1 MKLLDANNA
10 FLKMNVSHLPVVQ
23 EDIFLGMLSRDSIEG
38 LNETSLLENYISHLE
53 PIFVRETA
61 HWMEVLHVMQENSCN
76 HIAVLNDLGT
86 FIQVH
91 HLKDVLEHLLST
103 PLISQKG
110 NVLVIAADA
119 TDFSLSQITQI
130 VEAHQG
136 TILGVLVEN
145 QDPSTVQICIK
156 LQTPDFNNT
165 CLSLRRY
172 GYEILS
178 SKAEKNG
185 YSEFETQIDYLKK
198 YIFN

>member
-23 EDIFLGMLSRDSIEG
+23 EDVFLGMLSRDSIEG

-53 PIFVRETA
+53 PIFVRKTA

-136 TILGVLVEN
+136 TILGVWLK
-145 QDPSTVQICIK
+145 IK
-156 LQTPDFNNT
+156 THLLF
-165 CLSLRRY
+165 
-172 GYEILS
+172 
-178 SKAEKNG
+178 K
-185 YSEFETQIDYLKK
+185 FV
-198 YIFN
+198 